1 MKSITEILGGAQI
14 LMGISFNLQDSFE
27 EYLSEEHR
35 CFLAMLRLIEEALPV
50 LSMDRRLRGRTP
62 YDNQPFIRA
71 FLARHFFRIATIEE
85 MRNRLLSDPNLRTSV
100 VLVAEFRGRQPSH
113 AE

>member
-71 FLARHFFRIATIEE
+71 FLAQHFFRIATIEE
-85 MRNRLLSDPNLRTSV
+85 MRNRLLAIRI
-100 VLVAEFRGRQPSH
+100 
-113 AE
+113 